1 MKDKMDVG
9 NQKLSNGNF
18 TNGTEALAKLREQLK
33 YQHGEER
40 FNESL
45 KVARYERDL
54 IDSITSFRKQ
64 HKVTQKDLAE
74 AVNTKAQQI
83 SKYERAEQTPSLS
96 VLLKLCDALGV
107 ELSLKSKEDQTVIF
121 HT

>member
-1 MKDKMDVG
+1 MKLNNDKG
-9 NQKLSNGNF
+9 EYNGNL
-18 TNGTEALAKLREQLK
+18 TNGTEALTKLRETLK
-33 YQHGEER
+33 NQHGEEK

-54 IDSITSFRKQ
+54 LDSITAFRKKN
-64 HKVTQKDLAE
+64 KVTQQDLADQIK
-74 AVNTKAQQI
+74 TKAQQI

-96 VLLKLCDALGV
+96 AILKVCDALGV
-107 ELSLKSKEDQTVIF
+107 EITLKSKEDQTVLF